1 MKKESYDFFIYS
13 LSLKGL
19 VLEVSHPLGKSN
31 FSTMSKTFEQKQVLV
46 KTLKKAVNS
55 FVYSPSE
62 EKKSN
67 LSEAMASLS
76 SFIDSIDVPTPEPPK
91 KEAKKKSSKTS
102 KSKPS
107 KASKSKPSKKS
118 LTSKE
123 SDRKSEIEAL
133 LSSGK
138 KMKRAERS
146 VLNKEL
152 FALQTAEKRSSKKSK
167 SKAVRRPKRTSEAG
181 LELTQAKT
189 ATANKVG
196 KVKKTKVVN
205 AVDGGEAQP
214 FEPRKEVPVVE
225 PKVRR
230 KEQMKLTLLEGETPQ
245 EAMARHRSAQIE
257 AARLEAEALIADTAP
272 F

>member
-1 MKKESYDFFIYS
+1 M
-13 LSLKGL
+13 LKD
-19 VLEVSHPLGKSN
+19 
-31 FSTMSKTFEQKQVLV
+31 
-46 KTLKKAVNS
+46 LKKAVNS
-55 FVYSPSE
+55 FVYSPTESKLANCRLQVTE
-62 EKKSN
+62 
-67 LSEAMASLS
+67 LVQFLQ
-76 SFIDSIDVPTPEPPK
+76 SIEVPKE
-91 KEAKKKSSKTS
+91 EAKK
-102 KSKPS
+102 P
-107 KASKSKPSKKS
+107 KASKSKSKASKPKASKSPKPKASKSSKK
-118 LTSKE
+118 TG
-123 SDRKSEIEAL
+123 RKAEIEAL

-152 FALQTAEKRSSKKSK
+152 FALQTAERRSSKKSK

-205 AVDGGEAQP
+205 AADGGDAQP

-225 PKVRR
+225 PKVRK
-230 KEQMKLTLLEGETPQ
+230 KEFMKVTLLEGETPQ
-245 EAMARHRSAQIE
+245 EAMARLRSAEIE

-272 F
+272 FW

>member
-1 MKKESYDFFIYS
+1 
-13 LSLKGL
+13 
-19 VLEVSHPLGKSN
+19 
-31 FSTMSKTFEQKQVLV
+31 MSKTLENKSAML
-46 KTLKKAVNS
+46 KDLKKAVNS

-62 EKKSN
+62 SKLANCRLQVTE
-67 LSEAMASLS
+67 LVQFLQ
-76 SFIDSIDVPTPEPPK
+76 SIEVPKE
-91 KEAKKKSSKTS
+91 EAKK
-102 KSKPS
+102 P
-107 KASKSKPSKKS
+107 KASKSKSKASKPKATTKPKASKS
-118 LTSKE
+118 SKPKA
-123 SDRKSEIEAL
+123 SKSSSKTGRKAEIEAL

-152 FALQTAEKRSSKKSK
+152 FALQTAERRSSKKSK
-167 SKAVRRPKRTSEAG
+167 SKTVRRPKRTSANG

-257 AARLEAEALIADTAP
+257 AARLEAEALIAETAP

>member
-1 MKKESYDFFIYS
+1 
-13 LSLKGL
+13 
-19 VLEVSHPLGKSN
+19 
-31 FSTMSKTFEQKQVLV
+31 MSKTLENKSAML
-46 KTLKKAVNS
+46 KDLKKAVNS
-55 FVYSPSE
+55 FVYSPTESKLANCRLQVTE
-62 EKKSN
+62 
-67 LSEAMASLS
+67 LVQFLQ
-76 SFIDSIDVPTPEPPK
+76 SIEVPKE
-91 KEAKKKSSKTS
+91 EAKK
-102 KSKPS
+102 P
-107 KASKSKPSKKS
+107 KASKSKSKASKPKATPKPKASKS
-118 LTSKE
+118 SKPKA
-123 SDRKSEIEAL
+123 SKSSSKTGRVAEIEAL

-181 LELTQAKT
+181 LELTQAKS

-205 AVDGGEAQP
+205 AADGGEAQP

-225 PKVRR
+225 PKVR
-230 KEQMKLTLLEGETPQ
+230 KKQQMLTLLPGETPQ
-245 EAMARHRSAQIE
+245 EAMARLRSAQIE
-257 AARLEAEALIADTAP
+257 AARLEAEALIAETAP